1 MDFWENFSFFSPH
14 YIHSSSFVRNTLR
27 NEISLL
33 PLAFSRSHHKQCKVE
48 FFPTSALYEILQFK
62 IDTPHVSKWCG
73 LSISIHTHTK
83 SGGDHAATQDG
94 VEGQKRCSFQEIHT
108 APLIVCKNS
117 NEWKFHKCV
126 ICVNFYLIQCWHG
139 SKWFKVR
146 FNGWTGFLP
155 WSSTRLTRIC

>member
-1 MDFWENFSFFSPH
+1 MKYHCCNLHFQEAIINSVKWD
-14 YIHSSSFVRNTLR
+14 
-27 NEISLL
+27 
-33 PLAFSRSHHKQCKVE
+33 

-126 ICVNFYLIQCWHG
+126 ICVNFYQFKDQCYCYM
-139 SKWFKVR
+139 
-146 FNGWTGFLP
+146 GFFFFRTCCPLEDD
-155 WSSTRLTRIC
+155 SNLENQLKLKKSTDDWRTCA